1 MKIALVCKNYSL
13 QKGGLERYTYFLSRE
28 LIRAGHEVH
37 IFANTWQKEPGVI
50 IHRVPMV
57 RMSSPAK
64 NLSFAFF
71 ANRALSEMKFDIIHS
86 MERIFCQD
94 IFRVSD
100 GINPV
105 QMQQKYPHPVVRFIK
120 KIGPRRLALSYLEH
134 KIFMNKGC
142 KVVMTNSELVKRNII
157 EHYDVRPENIVV
169 IYNGVDTLRFNP
181 GIKEKYRKTLRERYS
196 INKEEL
202 VLLFVSNNFKLKRL
216 QLVLE
221 ALLLLKNN
229 KIRLFVIGTD
239 NHTRYQRWAINS
251 GIADQVLFLGPKRNI
266 EKYYAASDIF
276 VLPTLYDAFANV
288 CLEAMAC
295 GLPVITTDFNGVADL
310 ILDSENGYIIKT
322 QKADELAA
330 RIKALEDESDRVR
343 MGAAAAAEA
352 ASFTM
357 EKHMSEVLKLYDRVI
372 NTCSQIGN
380 MVCYQHEDNSKKNA

>member
-1 MKIALVCKNYSL
+1 MKVALVCKKYSL
-13 QKGGLERYTYFLSRE
+13 KEGGLERYTYVLSRE
-28 LIRAGHEVH
+28 LIRADHEVH

-57 RMSSPAK
+57 RLSSPAK

-71 ANRALSEMKFDIIHS
+71 TNRALSAMKFDIIHS
-86 MERIFCQD
+86 MERIFYQD

-120 KIGPRRLALSYLEH
+120 KIGPRRLALSYLEY
-134 KIFMNKGC
+134 KIFMDKGC
-142 KVVMTNSELVKRNII
+142 KIVMTNSELVKRNII
-157 EHYDVRPENIVV
+157 EHYSVGPENIVV

-181 GIKEKYRKTLRERYS
+181 MVKKKYRKTLRERYN
-196 INKEEL
+196 INKKEL

-216 QLVLE
+216 QLVLD
-221 ALLLLKNN
+221 ALLVLKNN
-229 KIRLFVIGTD
+229 KIRLFVIGRD
-239 NHTRYQRWAINS
+239 NYTTYQRWAVKN
-251 GIADQVLFLGPKRNI
+251 GMGDQVLFLGSKRNI
-266 EKYYAASDIF
+266 EKYYAASDLF

-295 GLPVITTDFNGVADL
+295 GLPVITSDSNGAADL
-310 ILDSENGYIIKT
+310 IRDNENGYILKT
-322 QKADELAA
+322 QTADELAA
-330 RIKALEDESDRVR
+330 RIKALKDESDRVR
-343 MGAAAAAEA
+343 MGAVAAAEA

-372 NTCSQIGN
+372 NKERGR
-380 MVCYQHEDNSKKNA
+380 KKNSGPIK

>member
-1 MKIALVCKNYSL
+1 MKVALICKKYSL
-13 QKGGLERYTYFLSRE
+13 QEGGLERYTYFLSRE

-37 IFANTWQKEPGVI
+37 IFANTWQKEPCVI

-57 RMSSPAK
+57 RLSSPAK

-86 MERIFCQD
+86 MERIFYQD

-134 KIFMNKGC
+134 KIFMDKGC
-142 KVVMTNSELVKRNII
+142 KVVMTNSELVKKNII
-157 EHYDVRPENIVV
+157 EHYGVRPENIVV

-181 GIKEKYRKTLRERYS
+181 RVKEKYRKTLRERYS

-221 ALLLLKNN
+221 ALFLLKNN

-239 NHTRYQRWAINS
+239 NHTTYQRWAVNS
-251 GIADQVLFLGPKRNI
+251 GLADQVLFLGPKRNI

-295 GLPVITTDFNGVADL
+295 GLPIITSDSNGAADL
-310 ILDSENGYIIKT
+310 IRDNENGYILKT

-343 MGAAAAAEA
+343 MGAVAAAEA

-357 EKHMSEVLKLYDRVI
+357 EKHISEVLVIYDRVI
-372 NTCSQIGN
+372 NKG
-380 MVCYQHEDNSKKNA
+380 KA